1 MSVRIASRSCRPTD
15 SMNRVTTASVAWLS
29 VVCSINTSPLSAA
42 RRTGSGPTTTLAH
55 GFAWYRCGGGRLLP
69 RLACRNRRLDTGG
82 RCRGRGAKRLLAQ
95 QPGQRERDE
104 RNAGGGQE
112 HRLQG
117 GGDRMHVGRVHRG
130 RQVLHDLRVG
140 GGGDVSARGQLAG
153 GLAGQPVGE
162 DRAEGGH
169 ADRTADLP
177 EQRRTRGGN

>member
-55 GFAWYRCGGGRLLP
+55 GVAWYRCGRGRLLP

-130 RQVLHDLRVG
+130 GQGLHGPRGGGAATACRWGECPGGGRCFTIRGWG
-140 GGGDVSARGQLAG
+140 GGGM
-153 GLAGQPVGE
+153 
-162 DRAEGGH
+162 
-169 ADRTADLP
+169 
-177 EQRRTRGGN
+177 

>member
-1 MSVRIASRSCRPTD
+1 MGSRGTG
-15 SMNRVTTASVAWLS
+15 AAA
-29 VVCSINTSPLSAA
+29 VVCCRGSPAA
-42 RRTGSGPTTTLAH
+42 TGGSTPAAPAVGV
-55 GFAWYRCGGGRLLP
+55 G
-69 RLACRNRRLDTGG
+69 RNRRLDTGG

-140 GGGDVSARGQLAG
+140 GGGGGGARRQLG
-153 GLAGQPVGE
+153 GELAGQPVGE